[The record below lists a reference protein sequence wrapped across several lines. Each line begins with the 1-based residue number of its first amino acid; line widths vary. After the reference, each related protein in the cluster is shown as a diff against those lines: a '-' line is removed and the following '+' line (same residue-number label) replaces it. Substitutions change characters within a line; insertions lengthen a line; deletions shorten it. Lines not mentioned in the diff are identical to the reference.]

1 MEDSTLFRSQ
11 PMKLESLPVTKLK
24 PAPYNPRLTLKPG
37 DQSWEKLERSL
48 DEFELVQPIVWNRTT
63 EHVVSGHQRLA
74 VLKHRGAK
82 HADCVVVELSLEKE
96 KALNITLNNSEVGSD
111 WDATKLVDIVGE
123 LQSLPDFD
131 ATLTGF
137 DEQQLRDLVLA
148 PEVDEFEGGNEQ
160 IDESLHR
167 VALEVPK
174 EVWNEVSEL
183 LNEMLSVYPTV
194 RLHHQ

>member
-1 MEDSTLFRSQ
+1 MTL
-11 PMKLESLPVTKLK
+11 
-24 PAPYNPRLTLKPG
+24 NPG
-37 DQSWEKLERSL
+37 DQAWKKLERSL
-48 DEFELVQPIVWNRTT
+48 DEFELVQPVVWNRKT
-63 EHVVSGHQRLA
+63 EHVVSGYQRLA

-82 HADCVVVELSLEKE
+82 HVDCVVVELSLEKE

-131 ATLTGF
+131 ANLTGF

-148 PEVDEFEGGNEQ
+148 PASDDFNADNEQ

-167 VALEVPK
+167 VSLEVPN
-174 EVWNEVSEL
+174 ETWEEVSEL
-183 LNEMLSVYPTV
+183 LNELLSVYPSV